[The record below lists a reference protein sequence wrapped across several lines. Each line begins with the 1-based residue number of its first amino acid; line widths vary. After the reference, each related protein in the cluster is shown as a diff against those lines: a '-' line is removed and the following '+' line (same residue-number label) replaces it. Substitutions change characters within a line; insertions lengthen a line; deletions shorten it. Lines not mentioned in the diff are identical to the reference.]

1 MVRKRWSVR
10 HVRNRKKISL
20 VGIEVSIDAMGKG
33 EILLMGR
40 NRITL
45 SLRFSKIIYV
55 ICLCSCVSVYSESS
69 KQNHINKCSNK
80 SYNKQTEDIINITNK
95 QVNKCGVSMT

>member
-1 MVRKRWSVR
+1 MALHITLVETKSQYHNKKQLQIHDDVIVRKRWSVR

-20 VGIEVSIDAMGKG
+20 VSIYVSIDAMGKG

-45 SLRFSKIIYV
+45 SLRFFKIIYV
-55 ICLCSCVSVYSESS
+55 ICICLCMCVLR
-69 KQNHINKCSNK
+69 IF
-80 SYNKQTEDIINITNK
+80 
-95 QVNKCGVSMT
+95 